1 MMTATRSY
9 FLSRPI
15 KFLLAVIAIIFVTAT
30 SMRAASPEPTLMPS
44 EAKFVE
50 GAKKEGK
57 VAFWCAGPAK
67 EMEPVFGK
75 FRQRY
80 PSVQVEYWRAGDAE
94 VQQKIIPEA
103 RAGVYN
109 VDVVCTDLEFLVELK
124 KAGLMKKHD
133 WPNARLWNAGYK
145 DADGYWVARHAV
157 VAVIGY
163 NTDLV
168 KAQEAPKRWEDLW
181 EPKWKGQ
188 ISMPKDYDWVL
199 MLWSAWGREKTVA
212 YLKNLAKNNPA
223 IGPGHTARVEM
234 IAAGGMKVDV
244 RLPLHALLTYQGKGA
259 PIEFA
264 RTDPIV
270 TKGTPMFIAE
280 HAPHPNAAVL
290 FADWLTSAE
299 GQKAYHDATGHL
311 MPNSEVKSK
320 ISDALRG
327 LNVVATPASM
337 AAYASEIGK
346 VYTELFWK

>member
-1 MMTATRSY
+1 MFRTGA
-9 FLSRPI
+9 FWLKI
-15 KFLLAVIAIIFVTAT
+15 FFVTGWASIT
-30 SMRAASPEPTLMPS
+30 FAAAGPPQES
-44 EAKFVE
+44 EKQRE
-50 GAKKEGK
+50 TRLIEEAKKEGK
-57 VAFWCAGPAK
+57 VAYWDTTSTK
-67 EMEPVFGK
+67 EWEPILK
-75 FRQRY
+75 AFRHRY
-80 PSVQVEYWRAGDAE
+80 PFLVVEHWIAADTE
-94 VQQKIIPEA
+94 IHQKITTEA

-133 WPNARLWNAGYK
+133 WPNARSWNAGYK

-234 IAAGGMKVDV
+234 IAAGAMKVDV

-259 PIEFA
+259 PIEWA

-270 TKGTPMFIAE
+270 TKGTPLFIAE

-327 LNVVATPASM
+327 SNVVATPASM

-346 VYTELFWK
+346 MYTELFWK